1 MQRQTESQISN
12 GSCSCHPSQED
23 PELYRLEDGKCCW
36 NSTWAVE
43 RILPVDV
50 TRRKR
55 ELDVPWS
62 MEPMRDG
69 DGEDWSVER
78 TDWLTFTLTLH

>member
-1 MQRQTESQISN
+1 M
-12 GSCSCHPSQED
+12 
-23 PELYRLEDGKCCW
+23 
-36 NSTWAVE
+36 
-43 RILPVDV
+43 DV

-78 TDWLTFTLTLH
+78 TDWLTFTLTLHSNMISVEMRDEVDEI